1 MSDAATPSTGS
12 RAVFCLCAAEVLTM
26 VGVFSFPALLPD
38 FIAQWGLSN
47 TEAGWI
53 SGVVFAGYT
62 VAVPVLTTLTDRMDA
77 KRVYLFGALVAAVAA
92 LGFTLTAEGF
102 WSALAW
108 RALSGVGLAGTYM
121 PGLKALVD
129 RTSGPRQPRW
139 ISFYTASFS
148 LGTSGSFLVTG
159 WVAEALGGW
168 RVAFGLAAA
177 AAALALVLVALALPG
192 VRPIPPERK
201 TNPFDFGPVLKNRAA
216 MGYVLG
222 YAVHVWELFGARSWM
237 VAFLA
242 WVLAA
247 QPGAWGPSP
256 TSIATMAALVAMA
269 ASIIGAD
276 WAVRFDRRR
285 VCAAAMLGSAAM
297 AAGIGFSGGLP
308 YGVVAGLMLL
318 YSALI
323 QIDSA
328 ALTTGAVL
336 AADPARR
343 GATIAVHSLLG
354 FGAGFVGPLAFGM
367 VLDAMGGANSGSAWG
382 LAFASLG
389 AVVALGPLALRL
401 R

>member
-1 MSDAATPSTGS
+1 
-12 RAVFCLCAAEVLTM
+12 M
-26 VGVFSFPALLPD
+26 VGVFSFPALLPTFAD
-38 FIAQWGLSN
+38 EWSLSN

-62 VAVPVLTTLTDRMDA
+62 VAVPVLTTLTDRIDA
-77 KRVYLFGALVAAVAA
+77 KRVYVAGAVLAALSG
-92 LGFTLTAEGF
+92 LGFTLAAEGF

-108 RALSGVGLAGTYM
+108 RALAGIGLAGTYM

-129 RTSGPRQPRW
+129 RVSSPHQARW

-159 WVAEALGGW
+159 WVAGMFGW
-168 RVAFGLAAA
+168 RMAFAVAG
-177 AAALALVLVALALPG
+177 AAALLAAVLVLAVLVPA
-192 VRPIPPERK
+192 RPHPPAVK
-201 TNPFDFGPVLKNRAA
+201 SHPFDFGPVLRNRAA

-222 YAVHVWELFGARSWM
+222 YATHVWELFGARSWM

-242 WVLAA
+242 WVLAS
-247 QPGAWGPSP
+247 QPGAAGPSP
-256 TSIATMAALVAMA
+256 TAIATVSALLAMA
-269 ASIIGAD
+269 SSIIGAD
-276 WAVRFDRRR
+276 LAVRFDRRR
-285 VCAAAMLGSAAM
+285 VCALAMLSSAAL
-297 AAGIGFSGGLP
+297 AAVLGFCGGLS

-318 YSALI
+318 YSMLI

-336 AADPARR
+336 AAEPDRR
-343 GATIAVHSLLG
+343 GATIAIHSLLG

-367 VLDAMGGANSGSAWG
+367 VLDMAGGGNTSLAWG

-389 AVVALGPLALRL
+389 VVAGLGPLALRL
-401 R
+401 RYTNAR

>member
-1 MSDAATPSTGS
+1 MTRDSKASTGA

-26 VGVFSFPALLPD
+26 VGVFAFPALLPG
-38 FIAQWGLSN
+38 FMAEWSLSN

-53 SGVVFAGYT
+53 SGVVFAGYA
-62 VAVPVLTTLTDRMDA
+62 VAVPVLTPLTDRLDA
-77 KRVYLFGALVAAVAA
+77 KRVYLAGALLAAASA
-92 LGFTLTAEGF
+92 LGFALTAQGF

-108 RALSGVGLAGTYM
+108 RALGGVGLAGTYM

-129 RTSGPRQPRW
+129 RATGPRQPRW

-148 LGTSGSFLVTG
+148 LGTSTSFLISG
-159 WVAEALGGW
+159 AVAEGSGW
-168 RVAFGLAAA
+168 RAAFILAAV
-177 AAALALVLVALALPG
+177 AALAALGLVAAVLPA
-192 VRPIPPERK
+192 VRPEKAPAEK
-201 TNPFDFGPVLKNRAA
+201 ASPFDFAPVLRNRAA

-247 QPGAWGPSP
+247 QPGAGGPSP
-256 TSIATMAALVAMA
+256 TRVATLAALLAMA
-269 ASIIGAD
+269 ASIGGAD
-276 WAVRFDRRR
+276 LAVRFDRRR
-285 VCAAAMLGSAAM
+285 VCACAMLASALM
-297 AAGIGFSGGLP
+297 AVGIGFSGGLP
-308 YGVVAGLMLL
+308 YGVVVGLMLV

-328 ALTTGAVL
+328 ALTTGAVM
-336 AADPARR
+336 AAAPARR
-343 GATIAVHSLLG
+343 GATIAIHSLLG
-354 FGAGFVGPLAFGM
+354 FGAGFVGPLVFGM
-367 VLDAMGGANSGSAWG
+367 VLDWAGGATTGLAWG

-389 AVVALGPLALRL
+389 AVAGLGPLALRL

>member
-1 MSDAATPSTGS
+1 MTSDATPSTGA

-26 VGVFSFPALLPD
+26 VGVFSFPALLPR
-38 FIAQWGLSN
+38 FVSEWSLSN

-62 VAVPVLTTLTDRMDA
+62 VSVLVLTTLTDRMDA
-77 KRVYLFGALVAAVAA
+77 KRVYLAGALLAAISA

-108 RALSGVGLAGTYM
+108 RALGGIGLAGTYM
-121 PGLKALVD
+121 PGLKALLD
-129 RTSGPRQPRW
+129 RVSGPRQMRW

-148 LGTSGSFLVTG
+148 LGTSGSFLITG
-159 WVAEALGGW
+159 AMAEAFGW
-168 RVAFGLAAA
+168 RAAFGLAAA
-177 AAALALVLVALALPG
+177 AAAAAFLLVGFGLPS
-192 VRPIPPERK
+192 VKPIPPESK
-201 TNPFDFGPVLKNRAA
+201 SKPFDFGPVLRNRAA

-222 YAVHVWELFGARSWM
+222 YSVHVWELFGARSWM

-242 WVLAA
+242 WVLAS
-247 QPGAWGPSP
+247 QPGAGGPSP
-256 TSIATMAALVAMA
+256 TAIATIGALVAMIS
-269 ASIIGAD
+269 SIVGAD
-276 WAVRFDRRR
+276 LAARFDRRQL
-285 VCAAAMLGSAAM
+285 CAFAMLSSGALAAT
-297 AAGIGFSGGLP
+297 IGFCSGLP
-308 YGVVAGLMLL
+308 YGMVALLMLL
-318 YSALI
+318 YNALI

-328 ALTTGAVL
+328 ALTTGAL
-336 AADPARR
+336 MAADPARR

-354 FGAGFVGPLAFGM
+354 FGAGFVGPLAFGI
-367 VLDAMGGANSGSAWG
+367 VLDVSGGANTGLAWG

>member
-1 MSDAATPSTGS
+1 MTRDSEASTGAP
-12 RAVFCLCAAEVLTM
+12 AVFCLCAAEVLTM
-26 VGVFSFPALLPD
+26 VGIFSFPALLPG
-38 FIAQWGLSN
+38 FMVEWSLSN

-62 VAVPVLTTLTDRMDA
+62 VAVPFLTALTDRVDA
-77 KRVYLFGALVAAVAA
+77 KRVYLAGAVIAAVSA
-92 LGFTLTAEGF
+92 LGFALTAEGF

-108 RALSGVGLAGTYM
+108 RTLSGVGLAGTYM

-129 RTSGPRQPRW
+129 RVAGPRQPRW

-159 WVAEALGGW
+159 VVAAAFGW
-168 RVAFGLAAA
+168 RAAFALAAGSALAAA
-177 AAALALVLVALALPG
+177 VLVAVSLPA
-192 VRPIPPERK
+192 VRPVAPARR
-201 TNPFDFGPVLKNRAA
+201 TNPFDFAPVLRNRAA

-222 YAVHVWELFGARSWM
+222 YAAHVWELFGARSWM

-247 QPGAWGPSP
+247 QPGAAGPSP
-256 TSIATMAALVAMA
+256 TAAATIAALLAVVA
-269 ASIIGAD
+269 SVVGAD
-276 WAVRFDRRR
+276 LAVRFDRRR
-285 VCAAAMLGSAAM
+285 VCAAAMLASALL
-297 AAGIGFSGGLP
+297 AAVIGFCGGLP
-308 YGVVAGLMLL
+308 YGAVVGLMLFHTV
-318 YSALI
+318 LI

-328 ALTTGAVL
+328 ALTTGAVM
-336 AADPARR
+336 AAEPARR
-343 GATIAVHSLLG
+343 GATIAIHSLLG

-367 VLDAMGGANSGSAWG
+367 VLDRVGGATTGLAWG

-389 AVVALGPLALRL
+389 AVAALGPLALRL

>member
-1 MSDAATPSTGS
+1 MTVNVVPSVGA

-26 VGVFSFPALLPD
+26 IGVFSFPALLPD
-38 FIAQWGLSN
+38 FIAEWGLSN

-62 VAVPVLTTLTDRMDA
+62 VAVPVLTTLTDRIDA
-77 KRVYLFGALVAAVAA
+77 KRVYLAGALFAA
-92 LGFTLTAEGF
+92 LSALGYTLTAEGF

-108 RALSGVGLAGTYM
+108 RALGGVGLAGTYM

-129 RTSGPRQPRW
+129 RASGPKQARW

-159 WVAEALGGW
+159 AVAEAFGW
-168 RVAFGLAAA
+168 RAAFGLAAA
-177 AAALALVLVALALPG
+177 AAAAAFALVAVALPG
-192 VRPIPPERK
+192 VRPIPPEHK
-201 TNPFDFGPVLKNRAA
+201 TNPFDFAPVLRNRAA

-242 WVLAA
+242 WVLAS
-247 QPGAWGPSP
+247 QPGAGGPSP
-256 TSIATMAALVAMA
+256 TSVATIGGLVAMVT
-269 ASIIGAD
+269 SIAGAD
-276 WAVRFDRRR
+276 MALRFDRRR
-285 VCAAAMLGSAAM
+285 VCAFAMLSSGGL
-297 AAGIGFSGGLP
+297 AGVIGFCGGLP
-308 YGVVAGLMLL
+308 YGAVVALMLL
-318 YSALI
+318 YNALI

-328 ALTTGAVL
+328 ALTTGAVM
-336 AADPARR
+336 AADPTRR

-354 FGAGFVGPLAFGM
+354 FGAGFIGPLAFGM
-367 VLDAMGGANSGSAWG
+367 VLDAAGGASTGLAWG